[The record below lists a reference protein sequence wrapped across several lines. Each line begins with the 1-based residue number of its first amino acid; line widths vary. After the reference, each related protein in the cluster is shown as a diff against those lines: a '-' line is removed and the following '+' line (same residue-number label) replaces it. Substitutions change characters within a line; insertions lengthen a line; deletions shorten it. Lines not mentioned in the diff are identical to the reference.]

1 MATIHTGSNRVKGGT
16 VLMNEYMRPLAQGH
30 SRIRLAIRQGT
41 QHPLSKL
48 TGEIVLEIRQ
58 RFKDNPELLFKDVA
72 PEYGVSATTIR
83 KVVTRQ
89 SWAHI

>member
-1 MATIHTGSNRVKGGT
+1 
-16 VLMNEYMRPLAQGH
+16 MNESKLRQLEQGH

-58 RFKDNPELLFKDVA
+58 LFEDNPELAYKDVA
-72 PEYGVSATTIR
+72 PEFGVSVTTIR

>member
-1 MATIHTGSNRVKGGT
+1 MTTIHTVHDTGNT
-16 VLMNEYMRPLAQGH
+16 VLMNESKLRQLEQGH

-58 RFKDNPELLFKDVA
+58 LFEDNPELLFKDVA